1 MKIILTAAVILFS
14 VIYFILDKSGKIDRN
29 GIGRGIVYIS
39 MPFLAAVIVCITSAP
54 SIADITNMDAGS
66 IIDLD
71 EQITNDFFAPVLASV
86 LQMVVLIPTV
96 IIAAVG
102 CVSCI
107 KNEVKTDNSIAF
119 GNDGIINGKRLVK
132 LSFAGSII
140 SAVSGIAGI
149 VFAGIAVV
157 YSFESVMTNLFAF
170 IMAMFFLTLMT
181 FGIGL
186 IIVIIFVPLYA
197 LSLGAA
203 VITACLSF
211 ILSSCAFGCAF
222 GIIHVFSAAFAI
234 FGVKKL
240 CSEGFLTKKSAILYG
255 IASAIPVVNIFTS
268 ANLCKMLKQSA
279 V

>member
-1 MKIILTAAVILFS
+1 MKIILTVAVILFS
-14 VIYFILDKSGKIDRN
+14 VIYFILDRSGKIDRN

-39 MPFLAAVIVCITSAP
+39 MPLLAAVTVCITSAP
-54 SIADITNMDAGS
+54 SITDITNMDAGA
-66 IIDLD
+66 ILD
-71 EQITNDFFAPVLASV
+71 EEITKDFFAPVLASV

-96 IIAAVG
+96 IISAVG

-107 KNEVKTDNSIAF
+107 KKEVKTDTNIAF
-119 GNDGIINGKRLVK
+119 GNDGIVNGKRLVK
-132 LSFAGSII
+132 LSFAGSVI

-157 YSFESVMTNLFAF
+157 YSFESVMTSLFTF
-170 IMAMFFLTLMT
+170 ILAMLFLTLMT

-203 VITACLSF
+203 VITACLAF
-211 ILSSCAFGCAF
+211 ITSSCAFGCAF

-268 ANLCKMLKQSA
+268 ANLCKRLKQSA